1 MKYLEDQTEARNQA
15 IAQRLAY
22 LELSMKKAFAH
33 IENLA
38 HSIATGGT
46 GCIRVASEAKGKGTS
61 FVTIAEQANKYL
73 ESRLTPD
80 QIKLIKS
87 VKRDED
93 TALLRRRVICDLHE
107 KGVSANM
114 IGKILCKDHN
124 TVFYNL
130 VMGGRNKAGNNK
142 QYKARMYSKSNIK
155 RGRTQKKFIDNF

>member
-15 IAQRLAY
+15 IIQRLAY

-38 HSIATGGT
+38 HSIATGRV
-46 GCIRVASEAKGKGTS
+46 CIGEGTS

-73 ESRLTPD
+73 ESRLT
-80 QIKLIKS
+80 QEQLKIVRSL
-87 VKRDED
+87 KRDED
-93 TALLRRRVICDLHE
+93 TTLLRRRVICDLHE
-107 KGVSANM
+107 KGLSANM
-114 IGKILCKDHN
+114 IGKILNKDHN

-130 VMGGRNKAGNNK
+130 VLGGRCKVGNNK
-142 QYKARMYSKSNIK
+142 QYKARMNSKSMIK

>member
-46 GCIRVASEAKGKGTS
+46 GCIKVASEVKGKGTS

-73 ESRLTPD
+73 ESRLTQD
-80 QIKLIKS
+80 QLKLIRS

-114 IGKILCKDHN
+114 IGKILNKDHN

-130 VMGGRNKAGNNK
+130 VMGGRTKVGNNK
-142 QYKARMYSKSNIK
+142 QYKARINSKSNIK